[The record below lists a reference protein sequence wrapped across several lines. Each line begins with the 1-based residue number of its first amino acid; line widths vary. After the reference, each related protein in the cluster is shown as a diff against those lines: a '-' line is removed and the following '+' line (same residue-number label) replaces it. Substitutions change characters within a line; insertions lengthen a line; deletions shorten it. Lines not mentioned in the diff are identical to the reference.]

1 MKSLKTGKRFSYK
14 DLLYKSLIFIATVSV
29 IVYFLPN
36 EGKFNYQFDINKP
49 WKYGL
54 LQASFDFPIYKNDMQ
69 VQKEQDSIL
78 ATYQPYFHIEKNA
91 EKEMIERLRED
102 YNKTLR
108 HSLPG
113 TDYIRYIERML
124 KEMYRNGIIAGND
137 LTRMEEDSI
146 TAIRTVEQNTA
157 TSRPVGQLYTVKDAY
172 EYLLNA
178 DTTHYKKKVLQQCNL
193 NNYIT
198 PNLIYDEAK
207 SEAAQKDLLSNISY
221 ANGFVLNGQKIID
234 RGEIVNEQTYNIL
247 ESLRKEWE
255 KRSDSLQEKRLT
267 LAGQILYVGI
277 FLFCFMVYLD
287 LFRADYYERKGSLS
301 LLFALIVLFP
311 VIASV
316 MVSQSLSS
324 IYIVPFAMIPIIV
337 RIFLDSRTAFMAHV
351 TIILL
356 CSITLRFPHEFIL
369 LQVVAGMVSIYSL
382 RELSQRSQLL
392 RTALVVFASYALL
405 YFAFELI
412 HEDDLTKLNTR
423 MYIYFMINGILLLFA
438 YPLLFI
444 LEKTFGFTSNVTLV
458 ELSNINNSLLREMS
472 EIAPG
477 TFQHSLQMANL
488 AAEAANKIGAKS
500 QLVRTGALYH
510 DIGKM
515 VNPAF
520 FTENQSG
527 VNPHKSLNYEQSAQV
542 IISHIT
548 DGLKLAEKHNLPK
561 VIKDFISTHHGRG
574 LTKYFYISYKNEH
587 PDEEVDAEKFRYPG
601 PNPFT
606 KEQAILMMA
615 DSVEA
620 ASRSLPEY
628 TEESI
633 GTLVDKIID
642 AQVAE
647 GFFKECPITFKDI
660 ALVKAL
666 FKEKL
671 KTMYHTRISYPEL
684 KKSARILPT
693 CQMSSIITLN
703 ATLNIY

>member
-1 MKSLKTGKRFSYK
+1 MRSFKTNQRFSYK
-14 DLLYKSLIFIATVSV
+14 NLIYKSLIFIATVSV

-54 LQASFDFPIYKNDMQ
+54 LQASFDFPIYKNDIQ

-78 ATYQPYFHIEKNA
+78 ADYQPYFQIDKEAEKNVLS
-91 EKEMIERLRED
+91 KLRED

-113 TDYIRYIERML
+113 TDYVRYIERTL
-124 KEMYRNGIIAGND
+124 KALYEDGIIAGND
-137 LTRMEEDSI
+137 LKRMEEDSI
-146 TAIRTVEQNTA
+146 IAIRLVDKNVA
-157 TSRPVGQLYTVKDAY
+157 TSRFIDQLYTVKEAY

-178 DTTHYKKKVLQQCNL
+178 DTTHYKKKILQQCNL
-193 NNYIT
+193 NDYIT
-198 PNLIYDEAK
+198 PNLVYDDEK
-207 SEAAQKDLLSNISY
+207 SEAAQKDLLSNISW

-234 RGEIVNEQTYNIL
+234 RGEIVDEQTYNIL

-255 KRSDSLQEKRLT
+255 KRSDSVQEKRLT

-277 FLFCFMVYLD
+277 FLFCFMAYLE
-287 LFRADYYERKGSLS
+287 LFRADYYERKGTLT
-301 LLFALIVLFP
+301 LLFALIVFFP
-311 VIASV
+311 VLSSI
-316 MVSQSLSS
+316 MVEQNLSS
-324 IYIVPFAMIPIIV
+324 IYVVPFAMIPIIV
-337 RIFLDSRTAFMAHV
+337 RVFLDSRTAFMAHV

-369 LQVVAGMVSIYSL
+369 LQVVAGMVAIYSL

-392 RTALVVFASYALL
+392 RTALVVFISYALL

-438 YPLLFI
+438 YPLLFL
-444 LEKTFGFTSNVTLV
+444 LEKIFGFTSDVTLV

-472 EIAPG
+472 EVAPG

-488 AAEAANKIGAKS
+488 AAAAANKIGGKS

-527 VNPHKSLNYEQSAQV
+527 VNPHKSLSYEQSAQV

-587 PDEEVDAEKFRYPG
+587 PDEEVDQEKFRYPG

-606 KEQAILMMA
+606 KEQAVLMMA

-620 ASRSLPEY
+620 ASRSQPEY

-633 GTLVDKIID
+633 STLGDKIID
-642 AQVAE
+642 TQVSE
-647 GFFKECPITFKDI
+647 GYFKECPITFKDI
-660 ALVKAL
+660 ATVKAL

-684 KKSARILPT
+684 RK
-693 CQMSSIITLN
+693 
-703 ATLNIY
+703 

>member
-1 MKSLKTGKRFSYK
+1 MRSFKTNQRFSYK
-14 DLLYKSLIFIATVSV
+14 NLIYKSLIFIATVSV

-54 LQASFDFPIYKNDMQ
+54 LQASFDFPIYKNDIQ

-78 ATYQPYFHIEKNA
+78 ADYQPYFQIDKEAEKNVLS
-91 EKEMIERLRED
+91 KLRED

-113 TDYIRYIERML
+113 TDYVRYIERTL
-124 KEMYRNGIIAGND
+124 KALYEDGIIAGND
-137 LTRMEEDSI
+137 LKRMEEDSI
-146 TAIRTVEQNTA
+146 IAIRLVDKNVA
-157 TSRPVGQLYTVKDAY
+157 TSRFIDQLYTVKEAY

-178 DTTHYKKKVLQQCNL
+178 DTTHYKKKILQQCNL
-193 NNYIT
+193 NDYIT
-198 PNLIYDEAK
+198 PNLVYDEEK
-207 SEAAQKDLLSNISY
+207 SEAAQKDLLSNISW

-234 RGEIVNEQTYNIL
+234 RGEIVDEQTYNIL

-255 KRSDSLQEKRLT
+255 KRSDSVQEKRLT

-277 FLFCFMVYLD
+277 FLFCFMAYLE
-287 LFRADYYERKGSLS
+287 LFRADYYERKGTLT
-301 LLFALIVLFP
+301 LLFALIVFFP
-311 VIASV
+311 VLSSI
-316 MVSQSLSS
+316 MVEQNLSS
-324 IYIVPFAMIPIIV
+324 IYVVPFAMIPIIV
-337 RIFLDSRTAFMAHV
+337 RVFLDSRTAFMAHV

-369 LQVVAGMVSIYSL
+369 LQVVAGMGAIYSL

-392 RTALVVFASYALL
+392 RTALVVFISYALL

-438 YPLLFI
+438 YPLLFL
-444 LEKTFGFTSNVTLV
+444 LEKIFGFTSDVTLV

-472 EIAPG
+472 EVAPG

-488 AAEAANKIGAKS
+488 AAAAANKIGGKS

-527 VNPHKSLNYEQSAQV
+527 VNPHKSLSYEQSAQV

-587 PDEEVDAEKFRYPG
+587 PDEEVDQEKFRYPG

-606 KEQAILMMA
+606 KEQAVLMMA

-633 GTLVDKIID
+633 STLVDKIID
-642 AQVAE
+642 TQVSE
-647 GFFKECPITFKDI
+647 GYFKECPITFKDI
-660 ALVKAL
+660 ATVKAL

-684 KKSARILPT
+684 RK
-693 CQMSSIITLN
+693 
-703 ATLNIY
+703 

>member
-1 MKSLKTGKRFSYK
+1 MRSFKTSKRFSYK
-14 DLLYKSLIFIATVSV
+14 NLIYKSLIFIATVSV

-54 LQASFDFPIYKNDMQ
+54 LQASFDFPIYKNDIQ

-78 ATYQPYFHIEKNA
+78 ADYQPYFQIDKEAEKNVLS
-91 EKEMIERLRED
+91 KLRED

-113 TDYIRYIERML
+113 TDYVRYIERTL
-124 KEMYRNGIIAGND
+124 KALYEDGIIAGND
-137 LTRMEEDSI
+137 LKRMEEDSI
-146 TAIRTVEQNTA
+146 IAIRLVDKNVA
-157 TSRPVGQLYTVKDAY
+157 TSRFIDQLYTVKEAY

-178 DTTHYKKKVLQQCNL
+178 DTAHYKKKILQQCNL
-193 NNYIT
+193 NDYIT
-198 PNLIYDEAK
+198 PNLVYDEEK
-207 SEAAQKDLLSNISY
+207 SEAAQKDLLSNISW

-234 RGEIVNEQTYNIL
+234 RGEIVDEQTYNIL

-255 KRSDSLQEKRLT
+255 KRSDSVQEKRLT

-277 FLFCFMVYLD
+277 FLFCFMAYLE
-287 LFRADYYERKGSLS
+287 LFRADYYERKGTLT
-301 LLFALIVLFP
+301 LLFALIVFFP
-311 VIASV
+311 VLSSI
-316 MVSQSLSS
+316 MVEQNLSS
-324 IYIVPFAMIPIIV
+324 IYVVPFAMIPIIV
-337 RIFLDSRTAFMAHV
+337 RVFLDSRTAFMAHV

-369 LQVVAGMVSIYSL
+369 LQVVAGMVAIYSL

-392 RTALVVFASYALL
+392 RTALVVFISYALL

-438 YPLLFI
+438 YPLLFL
-444 LEKTFGFTSNVTLV
+444 LEKIFGFTSDVTLV

-472 EIAPG
+472 EVAPG

-488 AAEAANKIGAKS
+488 AAAAANKIGGKS

-527 VNPHKSLNYEQSAQV
+527 VNPHKSLSYEQSAQV

-587 PDEEVDAEKFRYPG
+587 PDEEVDEEKFRYPG

-606 KEQAILMMA
+606 KEQAVLMMA

-633 GTLVDKIID
+633 STLVDKIID
-642 AQVAE
+642 TQVSE
-647 GFFKECPITFKDI
+647 GYFKECPITFKDI
-660 ALVKAL
+660 ATVKAL

-684 KKSARILPT
+684 RK
-693 CQMSSIITLN
+693 
-703 ATLNIY
+703 

>member
-78 ATYQPYFHIEKNA
+78 ATYQPYFHIEKNV

-477 TFQHSLQMANL
+477 TFQHSLQMAN
-488 AAEAANKIGAKS
+488 
-500 QLVRTGALYH
+500 
-510 DIGKM
+510 
-515 VNPAF
+515 
-520 FTENQSG
+520 
-527 VNPHKSLNYEQSAQV
+527 
-542 IISHIT
+542 
-548 DGLKLAEKHNLPK
+548 
-561 VIKDFISTHHGRG
+561 
-574 LTKYFYISYKNEH
+574 
-587 PDEEVDAEKFRYPG
+587 PG
-601 PNPFT
+601 
-606 KEQAILMMA
+606 
-615 DSVEA
+615 
-620 ASRSLPEY
+620 SRS
-628 TEESI
+628 S
-633 GTLVDKIID
+633 
-642 AQVAE
+642 Q
-647 GFFKECPITFKDI
+647 
-660 ALVKAL
+660 
-666 FKEKL
+666 
-671 KTMYHTRISYPEL
+671 
-684 KKSARILPT
+684 
-693 CQMSSIITLN
+693 
-703 ATLNIY
+703 

>member
-1 MKSLKTGKRFSYK
+1 MRSFKTNQRFSYK
-14 DLLYKSLIFIATVSV
+14 NLIYKSLIFIATVSV

-54 LQASFDFPIYKNDMQ
+54 LQASFDFPIYKNDIQ

-78 ATYQPYFHIEKNA
+78 ADYQPYFQIDKEAEKNVLS
-91 EKEMIERLRED
+91 KLRED

-113 TDYIRYIERML
+113 TDYVRYIERTL
-124 KEMYRNGIIAGND
+124 KALYEDGIIAGND
-137 LTRMEEDSI
+137 LKRMEEDSI
-146 TAIRTVEQNTA
+146 IAIRLVDKNVA
-157 TSRPVGQLYTVKDAY
+157 TSRFIDQLYTVKEAY

-178 DTTHYKKKVLQQCNL
+178 DTAHYKKKILQQCNL
-193 NNYIT
+193 NDYIT
-198 PNLIYDEAK
+198 PNLVYDEEK
-207 SEAAQKDLLSNISY
+207 SEAAQKDLLSNISW

-234 RGEIVNEQTYNIL
+234 RGEIVDEQTYNIL

-255 KRSDSLQEKRLT
+255 KRSDSVQEKRLT

-277 FLFCFMVYLD
+277 FLFCFMAYLE
-287 LFRADYYERKGSLS
+287 LFRADYYERKGTLT
-301 LLFALIVLFP
+301 LLFALIVFFP
-311 VIASV
+311 VLSSI
-316 MVSQSLSS
+316 MVEQNLSS
-324 IYIVPFAMIPIIV
+324 IYVVPFAMIPIIV
-337 RIFLDSRTAFMAHV
+337 RVFLDSRTAFMAHV

-369 LQVVAGMVSIYSL
+369 LQVVAGMVAIYSL

-392 RTALVVFASYALL
+392 RTALVVFISYALL

-438 YPLLFI
+438 YPLLFL
-444 LEKTFGFTSNVTLV
+444 LEKIFGFTSDVTLV

-472 EIAPG
+472 EVAPG

-488 AAEAANKIGAKS
+488 AAAAANKIGGKS

-527 VNPHKSLNYEQSAQV
+527 VNPHQSLSYEQSAQV

-587 PDEEVDAEKFRYPG
+587 PDEEVDQEKFRYPG

-606 KEQAILMMA
+606 KEQAVLMMA

-633 GTLVDKIID
+633 STLVDKIID
-642 AQVAE
+642 TQVSE
-647 GFFKECPITFKDI
+647 GYFKECPITFKDI
-660 ALVKAL
+660 ATVKAL

-684 KKSARILPT
+684 KK
-693 CQMSSIITLN
+693 
-703 ATLNIY
+703 

>member
-1 MKSLKTGKRFSYK
+1 MRSFKTSKRFSYK
-14 DLLYKSLIFIATVSV
+14 NLIYKSLIFIATVSV

-54 LQASFDFPIYKNDMQ
+54 LQASFDFPIYKNDLQ

-78 ATYQPYFHIEKNA
+78 ADYQPYFQIDKEAEKNVLS
-91 EKEMIERLRED
+91 KLRED

-113 TDYIRYIERML
+113 TDYVRYIERTL
-124 KEMYRNGIIAGND
+124 KALYEDGIIAGND
-137 LTRMEEDSI
+137 LKRMEEDSI
-146 TAIRTVEQNTA
+146 IAIRLVDKNVA
-157 TSRPVGQLYTVKDAY
+157 TSRFIDQLYTVKEAY

-178 DTTHYKKKVLQQCNL
+178 DTAHYKKKILQQCNL
-193 NNYIT
+193 NDYIT
-198 PNLIYDEAK
+198 PNLVYDEEK
-207 SEAAQKDLLSNISY
+207 SEAAQKDLLSNISW

-234 RGEIVNEQTYNIL
+234 RGEIVDEQTYNIL

-255 KRSDSLQEKRLT
+255 KRSDSVQEKRLT

-277 FLFCFMVYLD
+277 FLFCFMAYLE
-287 LFRADYYERKGSLS
+287 LFRADYYERKGTLT
-301 LLFALIVLFP
+301 LLFALIVFFP
-311 VIASV
+311 VLSSI
-316 MVSQSLSS
+316 MVEQNLSS
-324 IYIVPFAMIPIIV
+324 IYVVPFAMIPIIV
-337 RIFLDSRTAFMAHV
+337 RVFLDSRTAFMAHV

-369 LQVVAGMVSIYSL
+369 LQVVAGMVAIYSL

-392 RTALVVFASYALL
+392 RTALVVFISYALL

-438 YPLLFI
+438 YPLLFL
-444 LEKTFGFTSNVTLV
+444 LEKIFGFTSDVTLV
-458 ELSNINNSLLREMS
+458 ELSNINNSLLRKMS
-472 EIAPG
+472 EVAPG

-488 AAEAANKIGAKS
+488 AAAAANKIGGKS

-527 VNPHKSLNYEQSAQV
+527 VNPHKSLSYEQSAQV

-587 PDEEVDAEKFRYPG
+587 PDEEVDQEKFRYPG

-606 KEQAILMMA
+606 KEQAVLMMA

-633 GTLVDKIID
+633 STLVDKIID
-642 AQVAE
+642 TQVSE
-647 GFFKECPITFKDI
+647 GYFKECPITFKDI
-660 ALVKAL
+660 ATVKAL

-684 KKSARILPT
+684 KK
-693 CQMSSIITLN
+693 
-703 ATLNIY
+703 

>member
-78 ATYQPYFHIEKNA
+78 ATYQPYFHIEKNV

-642 AQVAE
+642 TQVAE

-684 KKSARILPT
+684 KK
-693 CQMSSIITLN
+693 
-703 ATLNIY
+703 

>member
-1 MKSLKTGKRFSYK
+1 MRSFKTSKRFSYK
-14 DLLYKSLIFIATVSV
+14 NLIYKSLIFIATVSV

-54 LQASFDFPIYKNDMQ
+54 LQASFDFPIYKNDLQ

-78 ATYQPYFHIEKNA
+78 ADYQPYFQIDKEAEKNVLS
-91 EKEMIERLRED
+91 KLRED

-113 TDYIRYIERML
+113 TDYVRYIERTL
-124 KEMYRNGIIAGND
+124 KALYEDGIIAGND
-137 LTRMEEDSI
+137 LKRMEEDSI
-146 TAIRTVEQNTA
+146 IAIRLVDKNVA
-157 TSRPVGQLYTVKDAY
+157 TSRFIDQLYTVKEAY

-178 DTTHYKKKVLQQCNL
+178 DTAHYKKKILQQCSL
-193 NNYIT
+193 NDYIT
-198 PNLIYDEAK
+198 PNLVYDEEK
-207 SEAAQKDLLSNISY
+207 SEAAQKDLLSNISW

-234 RGEIVNEQTYNIL
+234 RGEIVDEQTYNIL

-255 KRSDSLQEKRLT
+255 KRSDSVQEKRLT

-277 FLFCFMVYLD
+277 FLFCFMAYLE
-287 LFRADYYERKGSLS
+287 LFRADYYERKGTLT
-301 LLFALIVLFP
+301 LLFALIVFFP
-311 VIASV
+311 VLSSI
-316 MVSQSLSS
+316 MVEQNLSS
-324 IYIVPFAMIPIIV
+324 IYVVPFAMIPIIV
-337 RIFLDSRTAFMAHV
+337 RVFLDSRTAFMAHV

-369 LQVVAGMVSIYSL
+369 LQVVAGMVAIYSL

-392 RTALVVFASYALL
+392 RTALVVFISYALL

-438 YPLLFI
+438 YPLLFL
-444 LEKTFGFTSNVTLV
+444 LEKIFGFTSDVTLV

-472 EIAPG
+472 EVAPG

-488 AAEAANKIGAKS
+488 AAAAANKIGGKS

-527 VNPHKSLNYEQSAQV
+527 VNPHQSLSYEQSAQV

-587 PDEEVDAEKFRYPG
+587 PDEEVDQKKFRYPG

-606 KEQAILMMA
+606 KEQAVLMMA

-633 GTLVDKIID
+633 STLVDKIID
-642 AQVAE
+642 TQVSE
-647 GFFKECPITFKDI
+647 GYFKECPITFKDI
-660 ALVKAL
+660 ATVKAL

-684 KKSARILPT
+684 KK
-693 CQMSSIITLN
+693 
-703 ATLNIY
+703 

>member
-1 MKSLKTGKRFSYK
+1 MRSFKTNQRFSYK
-14 DLLYKSLIFIATVSV
+14 NLIYKSLIFIATVSV

-54 LQASFDFPIYKNDMQ
+54 LQASFDFPIYKNDIQ

-78 ATYQPYFHIEKNA
+78 ADYQPYFQIDKEAEKNVLS
-91 EKEMIERLRED
+91 KLRED

-113 TDYIRYIERML
+113 TDYVRYIERTL
-124 KEMYRNGIIAGND
+124 KALYEDGIIAGND
-137 LTRMEEDSI
+137 LKRMEEDSI
-146 TAIRTVEQNTA
+146 IAIRLVDKNVA
-157 TSRPVGQLYTVKDAY
+157 TSRFIDQLYTVKEAY

-178 DTTHYKKKVLQQCNL
+178 DTTHYKKKILQQCNL
-193 NNYIT
+193 NDYIT
-198 PNLIYDEAK
+198 PNLVYDEEK
-207 SEAAQKDLLSNISY
+207 SEAAQKDLLSNISW

-234 RGEIVNEQTYNIL
+234 RGEIVDEQTYNIL

-255 KRSDSLQEKRLT
+255 KRSDSVQEKRLT

-277 FLFCFMVYLD
+277 FLFCFMAYLE
-287 LFRADYYERKGSLS
+287 LFRADYYERKGTLT
-301 LLFALIVLFP
+301 LLFALIVFFP
-311 VIASV
+311 VLSSI
-316 MVSQSLSS
+316 MVEQNLSS
-324 IYIVPFAMIPIIV
+324 IYVVPFAMIPIIV
-337 RIFLDSRTAFMAHV
+337 RVFLDSRTAFMAHV

-369 LQVVAGMVSIYSL
+369 LQVVAGMVAIYSL

-392 RTALVVFASYALL
+392 RTALVVFISYALL

-438 YPLLFI
+438 YPLLFL
-444 LEKTFGFTSNVTLV
+444 LEKIFGFTSDVTLV

-472 EIAPG
+472 EVAPG

-488 AAEAANKIGAKS
+488 AAAAANKIGGKS

-527 VNPHKSLNYEQSAQV
+527 VNPHKSLSYEQSAQV

-587 PDEEVDAEKFRYPG
+587 PDEEVDQEKFRYPG

-606 KEQAILMMA
+606 KEQAVLMMA

-633 GTLVDKIID
+633 STLVDKIID
-642 AQVAE
+642 TQVSE
-647 GFFKECPITFKDI
+647 GYFKECSITFKDI
-660 ALVKAL
+660 ATVKAL

-684 KKSARILPT
+684 RK
-693 CQMSSIITLN
+693 
-703 ATLNIY
+703 

>member
-1 MKSLKTGKRFSYK
+1 MKSFKTGKRFSYK

-78 ATYQPYFHIEKNA
+78 ATYQPYFHIEKNV
-91 EKEMIERLRED
+91 EKNMIEKLRED

-113 TDYIRYIERML
+113 TDYVRYIERML
-124 KEMYRNGIIAGND
+124 KELYRNGIIAGND

-157 TSRPVGQLYTVKDAY
+157 TSRLVEQLYTVKDAY

-198 PNLIYDEAK
+198 PNLIYDEPK

-234 RGEIVNEQTYNIL
+234 RGEIVDEQTYNIL

-255 KRSDSLQEKRLT
+255 KRSESLQEKRLT

-287 LFRADYYERKGSLS
+287 LFRADYYDRKGSLT

-311 VIASV
+311 VVASV

-587 PDEEVDAEKFRYPG
+587 PDEEVDTEKFRYPG

-642 AQVAE
+642 AQVTE

-684 KKSARILPT
+684 KK
-693 CQMSSIITLN
+693 
-703 ATLNIY
+703 

>member
-78 ATYQPYFHIEKNA
+78 ATYQPYFHIEKNV

-458 ELSNINNSLLREMS
+458 KLSNINNSLLREMS

-684 KKSARILPT
+684 KK
-693 CQMSSIITLN
+693 
-703 ATLNIY
+703 

>member
-601 PNPFT
+601 PKPFT

-660 ALVKAL
+660 ATVKAV

-671 KTMYHTRISYPEL
+671 KIAYHTRISYPEL
-684 KKSARILPT
+684 KK
-693 CQMSSIITLN
+693 
-703 ATLNIY
+703 

>member
-1 MKSLKTGKRFSYK
+1 MRSFKTNQRFSYK
-14 DLLYKSLIFIATVSV
+14 NLIYKSLIFIATVSV

-54 LQASFDFPIYKNDMQ
+54 LQASFDFPIYKNDIQ

-78 ATYQPYFHIEKNA
+78 ADYQPYFQIDKEAEKNVLS
-91 EKEMIERLRED
+91 KLRED

-113 TDYIRYIERML
+113 TDYVRYIERTL
-124 KEMYRNGIIAGND
+124 KALYEDGIIAGND
-137 LTRMEEDSI
+137 LKRMEEDSI
-146 TAIRTVEQNTA
+146 IAIRLVDKNVA
-157 TSRPVGQLYTVKDAY
+157 TSRFIDQLYTVKEAY

-178 DTTHYKKKVLQQCNL
+178 DTTHYKKKILQQCNL
-193 NNYIT
+193 NDYIT
-198 PNLIYDEAK
+198 PNLVYDEEK
-207 SEAAQKDLLSNISY
+207 SEAAQKDLLSNISW

-234 RGEIVNEQTYNIL
+234 RGEIVDEQTYNIL

-255 KRSDSLQEKRLT
+255 KRSDSVQEKRLT

-277 FLFCFMVYLD
+277 FLFCFMAYLE
-287 LFRADYYERKGSLS
+287 LFRADYYERKGTLT
-301 LLFALIVLFP
+301 LLFALIVFFP
-311 VIASV
+311 VLSSI
-316 MVSQSLSS
+316 MVEQNLSS
-324 IYIVPFAMIPIIV
+324 IYVVPFAMIPIIV
-337 RIFLDSRTAFMAHV
+337 RVFLDSRTAFMAHV

-369 LQVVAGMVSIYSL
+369 LQVVAGMVAIYSL

-392 RTALVVFASYALL
+392 RTALVVFISYALL

-438 YPLLFI
+438 YPLLFL
-444 LEKTFGFTSNVTLV
+444 LEKIFGFTSDVTLV

-472 EIAPG
+472 EVAPG

-488 AAEAANKIGAKS
+488 AAAAANKIGGKS

-527 VNPHKSLNYEQSAQV
+527 VNPHKSLSYEQSAQV

-587 PDEEVDAEKFRYPG
+587 PDDGRLCRSG
-601 PNPFT
+601 FT
-606 KEQAILMMA
+606 QPAGVHGRKHQ
-615 DSVEA
+615 
-620 ASRSLPEY
+620 
-628 TEESI
+628 
-633 GTLVDKIID
+633 
-642 AQVAE
+642 
-647 GFFKECPITFKDI
+647 
-660 ALVKAL
+660 
-666 FKEKL
+666 
-671 KTMYHTRISYPEL
+671 HTGR
-684 KKSARILPT
+684 
-693 CQMSSIITLN
+693 
-703 ATLNIY
+703 

>member
-1 MKSLKTGKRFSYK
+1 MKSFKTGKRFSYK

-78 ATYQPYFHIEKNA
+78 ATYQPYFHIEKNV
-91 EKEMIERLRED
+91 EKNMIEKLRED

-108 HSLPG
+108 HSLPS
-113 TDYIRYIERML
+113 TDYVRYIERML
-124 KEMYRNGIIAGND
+124 KELYRNGIIAGND

-157 TSRPVGQLYTVKDAY
+157 TSRLVEQLYTVKDAY

-198 PNLIYDEAK
+198 PNLIYDEPK

-234 RGEIVNEQTYNIL
+234 RGEIVDEQTYNIL

-255 KRSDSLQEKRLT
+255 KRSESLQEKRLT

-287 LFRADYYERKGSLS
+287 LFRADYYDRKGSLT

-311 VIASV
+311 VVASV

-324 IYIVPFAMIPIIV
+324 IYIMPFAMIPIIV

-587 PDEEVDAEKFRYPG
+587 PDEEVDTEKFRYPG

-642 AQVAE
+642 AQVTE

-684 KKSARILPT
+684 KK
-693 CQMSSIITLN
+693 
-703 ATLNIY
+703 

>member
-78 ATYQPYFHIEKNA
+78 ATYQPYFHIEKNV

-392 RTALVVFASYALL
+392 RTALVVFASYALF

-684 KKSARILPT
+684 KK
-693 CQMSSIITLN
+693 
-703 ATLNIY
+703 

>member
-1 MKSLKTGKRFSYK
+1 MRSFKTSKRFSYK
-14 DLLYKSLIFIATVSV
+14 NLIYKSLIFIATVSV

-54 LQASFDFPIYKNDMQ
+54 LQASFDFPIYKNDLQ

-78 ATYQPYFHIEKNA
+78 ADYQPYFQIDKEAEKNVLS
-91 EKEMIERLRED
+91 KLRED

-113 TDYIRYIERML
+113 TDYVRYIERTL
-124 KEMYRNGIIAGND
+124 KALYEDGIIAGND
-137 LTRMEEDSI
+137 LKRMEEDSI
-146 TAIRTVEQNTA
+146 IAIRLVDKNVA
-157 TSRPVGQLYTVKDAY
+157 TSRFIDQLYTVKEAY

-178 DTTHYKKKVLQQCNL
+178 DTAHYKKKILQQCNL
-193 NNYIT
+193 NDYIT
-198 PNLIYDEAK
+198 PNLVYDEEK
-207 SEAAQKDLLSNISY
+207 SEAAQKDLLSNISW

-234 RGEIVNEQTYNIL
+234 RGEIVDEQTYNIL

-255 KRSDSLQEKRLT
+255 KRSDSVQEKRLT

-277 FLFCFMVYLD
+277 FLFCFMAYLE
-287 LFRADYYERKGSLS
+287 LFRADYYERKGTLT
-301 LLFALIVLFP
+301 LLFALIVFFP
-311 VIASV
+311 VLSSIIV
-316 MVSQSLSS
+316 EQNLSS
-324 IYIVPFAMIPIIV
+324 IYVVPFAMIPIIV
-337 RIFLDSRTAFMAHV
+337 RVFLDSRTAFMAHV

-369 LQVVAGMVSIYSL
+369 LQVVAGMVAIYSL

-392 RTALVVFASYALL
+392 RTALVVFISYALL

-438 YPLLFI
+438 YPLLFL
-444 LEKTFGFTSNVTLV
+444 LEKIFGFTSDVTLV

-472 EIAPG
+472 EVAPG

-488 AAEAANKIGAKS
+488 AAAAANKIGGKS

-527 VNPHKSLNYEQSAQV
+527 VNPHKSLSYEQSAQV

-587 PDEEVDAEKFRYPG
+587 PDEEVDQEKFRYPG

-606 KEQAILMMA
+606 KEQAVLMMA

-633 GTLVDKIID
+633 STLVDKIID
-642 AQVAE
+642 TQVSE
-647 GFFKECPITFKDI
+647 GYFKECPITFKDI
-660 ALVKAL
+660 ATVKAL

-684 KKSARILPT
+684 KK
-693 CQMSSIITLN
+693 
-703 ATLNIY
+703 

>member
-1 MKSLKTGKRFSYK
+1 MRSFKTNQRFSYK
-14 DLLYKSLIFIATVSV
+14 NLIYKSLIFIATVSV

-54 LQASFDFPIYKNDMQ
+54 LQASFDFPIYKNDIQ

-78 ATYQPYFHIEKNA
+78 ADYQPYFQIDKEAEKNVLS
-91 EKEMIERLRED
+91 KLRED

-113 TDYIRYIERML
+113 TDYVRYIERTL
-124 KEMYRNGIIAGND
+124 KALYEDGIIAGND
-137 LTRMEEDSI
+137 LKRMEEDSI
-146 TAIRTVEQNTA
+146 IAIRLVDKNVA
-157 TSRPVGQLYTVKDAY
+157 TSRFIDQLYTVKEAY

-178 DTTHYKKKVLQQCNL
+178 DTAHYKKKILQQCSL
-193 NNYIT
+193 NDYIT
-198 PNLIYDEAK
+198 PNLVYDEEK
-207 SEAAQKDLLSNISY
+207 SEAAQKDLLSNISW

-234 RGEIVNEQTYNIL
+234 RGEIVDEQTYNIL

-255 KRSDSLQEKRLT
+255 KRSDSVQEKRLT

-277 FLFCFMVYLD
+277 FLFCFMAYLE
-287 LFRADYYERKGSLS
+287 LFRADYYERKGTLT
-301 LLFALIVLFP
+301 LLFALIVFFP
-311 VIASV
+311 VLSSI
-316 MVSQSLSS
+316 MVEQNLSS
-324 IYIVPFAMIPIIV
+324 IYVVPFAMIPIIV
-337 RIFLDSRTAFMAHV
+337 RVFLDSRTAFMAHV

-369 LQVVAGMVSIYSL
+369 LQVVAGMVAIYSL

-392 RTALVVFASYALL
+392 RTALVVFISYALL

-438 YPLLFI
+438 YPLLFL
-444 LEKTFGFTSNVTLV
+444 LEKIFGFTSDVTLV

-472 EIAPG
+472 EVAPG

-488 AAEAANKIGAKS
+488 AAAAANKIGGKS

-527 VNPHKSLNYEQSAQV
+527 VNPHKSLSYEQSAQV

-587 PDEEVDAEKFRYPG
+587 RDEEVDQEKFRYPG

-606 KEQAILMMA
+606 KEQAVLMMA

-633 GTLVDKIID
+633 STLVDKIID
-642 AQVAE
+642 TQVSE
-647 GFFKECPITFKDI
+647 GYFKECPITFKDI
-660 ALVKAL
+660 ATVKAL

-684 KKSARILPT
+684 KK
-693 CQMSSIITLN
+693 
-703 ATLNIY
+703 

>member
-78 ATYQPYFHIEKNA
+78 ATYQPYFHIEKNV

-488 AAEAANKIGAKS
+488 AAEAAIRIGAKS

-515 VNPAF
+515 ENPAF

-527 VNPHKSLNYEQSAQV
+527 GVNPHKNLNYEQSAQV
-542 IISHIT
+542 VISHVT
-548 DGLKLAEKHNLPK
+548 DGLKLADKHNLPK
-561 VIKDFISTHHGRG
+561 AVKDFISTHHGRG
-574 LTKYFYISYKNEH
+574 KTKYFYISWKNEH
-587 PDEEVDAEKFRYPG
+587 PDEEPNEELFTYPG

-615 DSVEA
+615 DAVEA

-628 TEESI
+628 TEETISN
-633 GTLVDKIID
+633 LVDKIID
-642 AQVAE
+642 SQVTE
-647 GFFKECPITFKDI
+647 GYFKECPITFKDI
-660 ALVKAL
+660 ATVKAV

-671 KTMYHTRISYPEL
+671 KIAYHTRISYPEL
-684 KKSARILPT
+684 KK
-693 CQMSSIITLN
+693 
-703 ATLNIY
+703 

>member
-1 MKSLKTGKRFSYK
+1 MRSFKTSKRFSYK
-14 DLLYKSLIFIATVSV
+14 NLIYKSLIFIATVSV

-54 LQASFDFPIYKNDMQ
+54 LQASFDFPIYKNDLQ

-78 ATYQPYFHIEKNA
+78 ADYQPYFQIDKEAEKNVLS
-91 EKEMIERLRED
+91 KLRED

-113 TDYIRYIERML
+113 TDYVRYIERTL
-124 KEMYRNGIIAGND
+124 KALYEDGIIAGND
-137 LTRMEEDSI
+137 LKRMEEDSI
-146 TAIRTVEQNTA
+146 IAIRLVDKNVA
-157 TSRPVGQLYTVKDAY
+157 TSRFIDQLYTVKEAY

-178 DTTHYKKKVLQQCNL
+178 DTAHYKKKILQQCSL
-193 NNYIT
+193 NDYIT
-198 PNLIYDEAK
+198 PNLVYDEEK
-207 SEAAQKDLLSNISY
+207 SEAAQKDLLSNISW

-234 RGEIVNEQTYNIL
+234 RGEIVDEQTYNIL

-255 KRSDSLQEKRLT
+255 KRSDSVQEKRLT

-277 FLFCFMVYLD
+277 FLFCFMAYLE
-287 LFRADYYERKGSLS
+287 LFRADYYERKGTLT
-301 LLFALIVLFP
+301 LLFALIVFFP
-311 VIASV
+311 VLSSI
-316 MVSQSLSS
+316 MVEQNLSS
-324 IYIVPFAMIPIIV
+324 IYVVPFAMIPIIV
-337 RIFLDSRTAFMAHV
+337 RVFLDSRTAFMAHV

-369 LQVVAGMVSIYSL
+369 LQVVAGMVAIYSL

-392 RTALVVFASYALL
+392 RTALVVFISYALL

-438 YPLLFI
+438 YPLLFL
-444 LEKTFGFTSNVTLV
+444 LEKTFGFTSDVTLV

-472 EIAPG
+472 EVAPG

-488 AAEAANKIGAKS
+488 AAAAANKIGGKS

-527 VNPHKSLNYEQSAQV
+527 VNPHQSLSYEQSAQV

-587 PDEEVDAEKFRYPG
+587 PDEEVDQEKFRYPG

-606 KEQAILMMA
+606 KEQAVLMMA

-633 GTLVDKIID
+633 STLVDKIID
-642 AQVAE
+642 TQVSE
-647 GFFKECPITFKDI
+647 GYFKECPITFKDI
-660 ALVKAL
+660 ATVKAL

-684 KKSARILPT
+684 KK
-693 CQMSSIITLN
+693 
-703 ATLNIY
+703 

>member
-1 MKSLKTGKRFSYK
+1 MRSFKTNQRFSYK
-14 DLLYKSLIFIATVSV
+14 NLIYKSLIFIATVSV

-54 LQASFDFPIYKNDMQ
+54 LQASFDFPIYKNDIQ

-78 ATYQPYFHIEKNA
+78 ADYQPYFQIDKEAEKNVLS
-91 EKEMIERLRED
+91 KLRED

-113 TDYIRYIERML
+113 TDYVRYIERTL
-124 KEMYRNGIIAGND
+124 KALYEDGIIAGND
-137 LTRMEEDSI
+137 LKRMEEDSI
-146 TAIRTVEQNTA
+146 IAIRLVDKNVA
-157 TSRPVGQLYTVKDAY
+157 TSRFIDQLYTVKEAY

-178 DTTHYKKKVLQQCNL
+178 DTAHYKKKILQQCNL
-193 NNYIT
+193 NDYIT
-198 PNLIYDEAK
+198 PNLVYDEEK
-207 SEAAQKDLLSNISY
+207 SEAAQKDLLSNISW

-234 RGEIVNEQTYNIL
+234 RGEIVDEQTYNIL

-255 KRSDSLQEKRLT
+255 KRSDSVQEKRLT

-277 FLFCFMVYLD
+277 FLFCFMAYLE
-287 LFRADYYERKGSLS
+287 LFRADYYERKGTLT
-301 LLFALIVLFP
+301 LLFALIVFFP
-311 VIASV
+311 VLSSI
-316 MVSQSLSS
+316 MVEQNLSS
-324 IYIVPFAMIPIIV
+324 IYVVPFAMIPIIV
-337 RIFLDSRTAFMAHV
+337 RVFLDSRTAFMAHV

-369 LQVVAGMVSIYSL
+369 LQVVAGMVAIYSL

-392 RTALVVFASYALL
+392 RTALVVFISYALL

-438 YPLLFI
+438 YPLLFL
-444 LEKTFGFTSNVTLV
+444 LEKTFGFTSDVTLV

-472 EIAPG
+472 EVAPG

-488 AAEAANKIGAKS
+488 AAAAANKIGGKS

-527 VNPHKSLNYEQSAQV
+527 VNPHKSLSYEQSAQV

-587 PDEEVDAEKFRYPG
+587 PDEEVDQEKFRYPG

-606 KEQAILMMA
+606 KEQAVLMMA

-633 GTLVDKIID
+633 STLVDKIID
-642 AQVAE
+642 TQVSE
-647 GFFKECPITFKDI
+647 GYFKECPITFKDI
-660 ALVKAL
+660 ATVKAL

-684 KKSARILPT
+684 RK
-693 CQMSSIITLN
+693 
-703 ATLNIY
+703 

>member
-1 MKSLKTGKRFSYK
+1 MRSFKTNQRFSYK
-14 DLLYKSLIFIATVSV
+14 NLIYKSLIFIATVSV

-54 LQASFDFPIYKNDMQ
+54 LQASFDFPIYKNDIQ

-78 ATYQPYFHIEKNA
+78 ADYQPYFQIDKEAEKNVLS
-91 EKEMIERLRED
+91 KLRED

-113 TDYIRYIERML
+113 TDYVRYIERTL
-124 KEMYRNGIIAGND
+124 KALYEDGIIAGND
-137 LTRMEEDSI
+137 LKRMEEDSI
-146 TAIRTVEQNTA
+146 IAIRLVDKNVA
-157 TSRPVGQLYTVKDAY
+157 TSRFIDQLYTVKEAY

-178 DTTHYKKKVLQQCNL
+178 DTTHYKKKILQQCNL
-193 NNYIT
+193 NDYIT
-198 PNLIYDEAK
+198 PNLVYDEEK
-207 SEAAQKDLLSNISY
+207 SEAALKDLLSNISW

-234 RGEIVNEQTYNIL
+234 RGEIVDEQTYNIL

-255 KRSDSLQEKRLT
+255 KRSDSVQEKRLT

-277 FLFCFMVYLD
+277 FLFCFMAYLE
-287 LFRADYYERKGSLS
+287 LFRADYYERKGTLT
-301 LLFALIVLFP
+301 LLFALIVFFP
-311 VIASV
+311 VLSSI
-316 MVSQSLSS
+316 MVEQNLSS
-324 IYIVPFAMIPIIV
+324 IYVVPFAMIPIIV
-337 RIFLDSRTAFMAHV
+337 RVFLDSRTAFMAHV

-369 LQVVAGMVSIYSL
+369 LQVVAGMVAIYSL

-392 RTALVVFASYALL
+392 RTALVVFISYALL

-438 YPLLFI
+438 YPLLFL
-444 LEKTFGFTSNVTLV
+444 LEKIFGFTSDVTLV

-472 EIAPG
+472 EVAPG

-488 AAEAANKIGAKS
+488 AAAAANKIGGKS

-527 VNPHKSLNYEQSAQV
+527 VNPHKSLSYEQSAQV

-587 PDEEVDAEKFRYPG
+587 PDEEVDQEKFRYPG

-606 KEQAILMMA
+606 KEQAVLMMA

-633 GTLVDKIID
+633 STLVDKIID
-642 AQVAE
+642 TQVSE
-647 GFFKECPITFKDI
+647 GYFKECPITFKDI
-660 ALVKAL
+660 ATVKAL

-684 KKSARILPT
+684 RK
-693 CQMSSIITLN
+693 
-703 ATLNIY
+703 

>member
-1 MKSLKTGKRFSYK
+1 MRSFKTSKRFSYK
-14 DLLYKSLIFIATVSV
+14 NLIYKSLIFIATVSV

-54 LQASFDFPIYKNDMQ
+54 LQASFDFPIYKNDLQ

-78 ATYQPYFHIEKNA
+78 ADYQPYFQIDKEAEKNVLS
-91 EKEMIERLRED
+91 KLRED

-113 TDYIRYIERML
+113 TYYVRYIERTL
-124 KEMYRNGIIAGND
+124 KALYEDGIIAGND
-137 LTRMEEDSI
+137 LKRMEEDSI
-146 TAIRTVEQNTA
+146 IAIRLVDKNVA
-157 TSRPVGQLYTVKDAY
+157 TSRFIDQLYTVKEAY

-178 DTTHYKKKVLQQCNL
+178 DTAHYKKKILQQCNL
-193 NNYIT
+193 NDYIT
-198 PNLIYDEAK
+198 PNLVYDEEK
-207 SEAAQKDLLSNISY
+207 SEAAQKDLLSNISW

-234 RGEIVNEQTYNIL
+234 RGEIVDEQTYNIL

-255 KRSDSLQEKRLT
+255 KRSDSVQEKRLT

-277 FLFCFMVYLD
+277 FLFCFMAYLE
-287 LFRADYYERKGSLS
+287 LFRADYYERKGTLT
-301 LLFALIVLFP
+301 LLFALIVFFP
-311 VIASV
+311 VLSSI
-316 MVSQSLSS
+316 MVEQNLSS
-324 IYIVPFAMIPIIV
+324 IYVVPFAMIPIIV
-337 RIFLDSRTAFMAHV
+337 RVFLDSRTAFMAHV

-369 LQVVAGMVSIYSL
+369 LQVVAGMVAIYSL

-392 RTALVVFASYALL
+392 RTALVVFISYALL

-438 YPLLFI
+438 YPLLFL
-444 LEKTFGFTSNVTLV
+444 LEKIFGFTSDVTLV

-472 EIAPG
+472 EVAPG

-488 AAEAANKIGAKS
+488 AAAAANKIGGKS

-527 VNPHKSLNYEQSAQV
+527 VNPHKSLSYEQSAQV

-587 PDEEVDAEKFRYPG
+587 PDEEVDQEKFRYPG

-606 KEQAILMMA
+606 KEQAVLMMA

-633 GTLVDKIID
+633 STLVDKIID
-642 AQVAE
+642 TQVSE
-647 GFFKECPITFKDI
+647 GYFKECPITFKDI
-660 ALVKAL
+660 ATVKAL

-684 KKSARILPT
+684 KK
-693 CQMSSIITLN
+693 
-703 ATLNIY
+703 

>member
-1 MKSLKTGKRFSYK
+1 MRSFKTNQRFSYK
-14 DLLYKSLIFIATVSV
+14 NLIYKSLIFIATVSV

-54 LQASFDFPIYKNDMQ
+54 LQASFDFPIYKNDIQ

-78 ATYQPYFHIEKNA
+78 ADYQPYFQIDKEAEKNVLS
-91 EKEMIERLRED
+91 KLRED

-113 TDYIRYIERML
+113 TDYVRYIERTL
-124 KEMYRNGIIAGND
+124 KALYEDGIIAGND
-137 LTRMEEDSI
+137 LKRMEEDSI
-146 TAIRTVEQNTA
+146 IAIRLADKNVA
-157 TSRPVGQLYTVKDAY
+157 TSRFIDQLYTVKEAY

-178 DTTHYKKKVLQQCNL
+178 DTTHYKKKILQQCNL
-193 NNYIT
+193 NDYIT
-198 PNLIYDEAK
+198 PNLVYDEEK
-207 SEAAQKDLLSNISY
+207 SEAAQKDLLSNISW

-234 RGEIVNEQTYNIL
+234 RGEIVDEQTYNIL

-255 KRSDSLQEKRLT
+255 KRSDSVQEKRLT

-277 FLFCFMVYLD
+277 FLFCFMAYLE
-287 LFRADYYERKGSLS
+287 LFRADYYERKGTLT
-301 LLFALIVLFP
+301 LLFALIVFFP
-311 VIASV
+311 VLSSI
-316 MVSQSLSS
+316 MVEQNLSS
-324 IYIVPFAMIPIIV
+324 IYVVPFAMIPIIV
-337 RIFLDSRTAFMAHV
+337 RVFLDSRTAFMAHV

-369 LQVVAGMVSIYSL
+369 LQVVAGMVAIYSL

-392 RTALVVFASYALL
+392 RTALVVFISYALL

-438 YPLLFI
+438 YPLLFL
-444 LEKTFGFTSNVTLV
+444 LEKIFGFTSDVTLV

-472 EIAPG
+472 EVAPG

-488 AAEAANKIGAKS
+488 AAAAANKIGGKS

-527 VNPHKSLNYEQSAQV
+527 VNPHKSLSYEQSAQV

-587 PDEEVDAEKFRYPG
+587 PDEEVDQEKFRYPG

-606 KEQAILMMA
+606 KEQAVLMMA

-633 GTLVDKIID
+633 STLVDKIID
-642 AQVAE
+642 TQVSE
-647 GFFKECPITFKDI
+647 GYFKECPITFKDI
-660 ALVKAL
+660 ATVKAL

-684 KKSARILPT
+684 RK
-693 CQMSSIITLN
+693 
-703 ATLNIY
+703 

>member
-1 MKSLKTGKRFSYK
+1 MRSFKTNQRFSYK
-14 DLLYKSLIFIATVSV
+14 NLIYKSLIFIATVSV

-54 LQASFDFPIYKNDMQ
+54 LQASFDFPIYKNDIQ
-69 VQKEQDSIL
+69 KKKEQDSIL
-78 ATYQPYFHIEKNA
+78 ADYQPYFQIDKEAEKNVLS
-91 EKEMIERLRED
+91 KLRED

-113 TDYIRYIERML
+113 TDYVRYIERTL
-124 KEMYRNGIIAGND
+124 KALYEDGIIAGND
-137 LTRMEEDSI
+137 LKRMEEDSI
-146 TAIRTVEQNTA
+146 IAIRLVDKNVA
-157 TSRPVGQLYTVKDAY
+157 TSRFIDQLYTVKEAY

-178 DTTHYKKKVLQQCNL
+178 DTTHYKKKILQQCNL
-193 NNYIT
+193 NDYIT
-198 PNLIYDEAK
+198 PNLVYDEEK
-207 SEAAQKDLLSNISY
+207 SEAAQKDLLSNISW

-234 RGEIVNEQTYNIL
+234 RGEIVDEQTYNIL

-255 KRSDSLQEKRLT
+255 KRSDSVQEKRLT

-277 FLFCFMVYLD
+277 FLFCFMAYLE
-287 LFRADYYERKGSLS
+287 LFRADYYERKGTLT
-301 LLFALIVLFP
+301 LLFALIVFFP
-311 VIASV
+311 VLSSI
-316 MVSQSLSS
+316 MVEQNLSS
-324 IYIVPFAMIPIIV
+324 IYVVPFAMIPIIV
-337 RIFLDSRTAFMAHV
+337 RVFLDSRTAFMAHV

-369 LQVVAGMVSIYSL
+369 LQVVAGMVAIYSL

-392 RTALVVFASYALL
+392 RTALVVFISYALL

-438 YPLLFI
+438 YPLLFL
-444 LEKTFGFTSNVTLV
+444 LEKIFGFTSDVTLV

-472 EIAPG
+472 EVAPG

-488 AAEAANKIGAKS
+488 AAAAANKIGGKS

-527 VNPHKSLNYEQSAQV
+527 VNPHKSLSYEQSAQV

-587 PDEEVDAEKFRYPG
+587 PDEEVDQEKFRYPG

-606 KEQAILMMA
+606 KEQAVLMMA

-633 GTLVDKIID
+633 STLVDKIID
-642 AQVAE
+642 TQVSE
-647 GFFKECPITFKDI
+647 GYFKECPITFKDI
-660 ALVKAL
+660 ATVKAL

-684 KKSARILPT
+684 RK
-693 CQMSSIITLN
+693 
-703 ATLNIY
+703 

>member
-78 ATYQPYFHIEKNA
+78 ATYQPYFHIEKNV

-277 FLFCFMVYLD
+277 FLFCFMIYLD

-684 KKSARILPT
+684 KK
-693 CQMSSIITLN
+693 
-703 ATLNIY
+703 